1 MGMLQVIHSLIHSF
15 TSQSPRSPIAR
26 MAKGTTLS
34 RLPTSCLAASRRA
47 SLASKGSM
55 GSRQSDAVCAS
66 IALMGRVRTGVG
78 QYHKSL
84 GRVMCWFTF
93 VTDHAP
99 PSISAV
105 KGAASGEK

>member
-1 MGMLQVIHSLIHSF
+1 
-15 TSQSPRSPIAR
+15 

-66 IALMGRVRTGVG
+66 IALKRQVRRGVG
-78 QYHKSL
+78 QCLKSI
-84 GRVMCWFTF
+84 GRVDRFTF